1 MKEIYFNLD
10 KIRGFIENN
19 FSDKDEKNILVD
31 RIINGY
37 TYEKLAKKY
46 WHLEGTVDFR
56 DIVRKFNK
64 KFLKGVK
71 KNDIS

>member
-1 MKEIYFNLD
+1 MKENYFSKEEIKD
-10 KIRGFIENN
+10 FIENN

-46 WHLEGTVDFR
+46 WQLDGTADFR

-64 KFLKGVK
+64 KFLKRE
-71 KNDIS
+71 KNNEL

>member
-1 MKEIYFNLD
+1 MKENYFSKEEIKD
-10 KIRGFIENN
+10 FIENN

-56 DIVRKFNK
+56 NIVRKFNK
-64 KFLKGVK
+64 KFLKRG
-71 KNDIS
+71 NEIE